1 MYQDFSLYE
10 IVIWNATAHDPYSTE
25 SIARRML
32 ALEATDYSVAALLG
46 LDLAYVQELDK
57 QDNKMFMDLSGGIT
71 QIYSK
76 IVDLKER
83 HRSLNNT
90 YPFGLFNDSLSIDS
104 GFAKILGMTESQFQI
119 YSERF
124 IDK

>member
-10 IVIWNATAHDPYSTE
+10 VVIWNATAHDPYGTE

-32 ALEATDYSVAALLG
+32 ALEATDYSVATLLG
-46 LDLAYVQELDK
+46 LDIAYVQGLDR
-57 QDNKMFMDLSGGIT
+57 QDNKMFMDLSRKIT
-71 QIYSK
+71 QMYGEIGA
-76 IVDLKER
+76 LEER
-83 HRSLNNT
+83 HR
-90 YPFGLFNDSLSIDS
+90 LFNRDCPFELFKTGLSIDR